1 VDPVGLDL
9 MPATASRL
17 HPALPGLGA
26 AAAAALVAW
35 AVHALVPAIPLLTVA
50 VALGIAAAQV
60 PAARPALTGPLKPGL
75 ALASKRLM
83 RIGVVLLGL
92 QLGLSDIVG
101 LGWRAVL
108 LVVAVVALSF
118 AGTYAIA
125 RALRMPGQQP
135 LLLATGFSIC
145 GASAIGAMAGVTR
158 AKPADQGAPVALVT
172 LCGTLAIAVLPPL
185 AGPLGLDDVAFG
197 HWVGAGVHDVGQVV
211 ATAQIAGSAALTIAI
226 AVKLTRVLLL
236 APVVAV
242 AGVVMR
248 RRECWCARSSRCPT
262 ACSTR
267 RRSCRR
273 RSSRSRSWRSDP
285 RCASAS
291 SWARADPRS
300 PPASCPGR
308 SSRASRSRPCACLD
322 PPPPTAPPA
331 SRRVTSRPGNRRE
344 PGLA

>member
-1 VDPVGLDL
+1 
-9 MPATASRL
+9 MPATATRL

-26 AAAAALVAW
+26 AAAAALIAW

-50 VALGIAAAQV
+50 VALGIVAAQI

-75 ALASKRLM
+75 TLASKRLM

-108 LVVAVVALSF
+108 LVVAVVVLAF

-248 RRECWCARSSRCPT
+248 RREGRVEGAARPPIVPLFVLGFLAAVLVRTFVPLPVGVLDAAQVVQTALLAIALVALGSAVRLRELVGQGGSALAAGLLSCALI
-262 ACSTR
+262 A
-267 RRSCRR
+267 
-273 RSSRSRSWRSDP
+273 
-285 RCASAS
+285 
-291 SWARADPRS
+291 
-300 PPASCPGR
+300 
-308 SSRASRSRPCACLD
+308 
-322 PPPPTAPPA
+322 
-331 SRRVTSRPGNRRE
+331 
-344 PGLA
+344 GLALAAVRLS